1 MRQRFIARLFGKKPP
16 DWGALLAELCA
27 LGGTAENIIVRHGP
41 RGRGV
46 FPLNP
51 ANPVRLHLPPNL
63 LVNAEDTEIRDGRL
77 VIKASASIG
86 ARERAFFDSYQ
97 QDFSWGAGVLDDLWQ
112 TQLAWSRLP
121 QDIRDALPVDGADFS
136 EPSEVLRHKHYVKTR
151 SIIRGAARVIMPV
164 VELVNH
170 DSAFPGYGSQD
181 GVAVGG
187 VFEGEVLVNYGGG
200 DCWGM
205 ATNYG
210 FCNARNQAHS
220 LPGNFKFEDY
230 CIEICRNAEPSKRI
244 DGYTM
249 PIVSVEDNT
258 IRFPFLTLG
267 NVQTPHEPR
276 SIFLHVTKN
285 TPIRQPD
292 ALFDLIHHYNRLLFL
307 KFLQASEGHAT
318 PFVAMLRSAAYQ
330 QLTTLSSHWGTASL
344 PVNAANS

>member
-136 EPSEVLRHKHYVKTR
+136 EPSEELCLKRYVKTR
-151 SIIRGAARVIMPV
+151 SIIRGAARVIMPI
-164 VELVNH
+164 VELVND
-170 DSAFPGYGSQD
+170 DSAFPGYDSQD

-187 VFEGEVLVNYGGG
+187 TFDGEVLVNYGGG